1 MNNYRLKYYIF
12 LDELNE
18 KIIKNIQNL
27 KKRKI
32 DLKLIVSEKILFS
45 ILDFVKYSKIPFFII
60 DNVKLATKYKANG
73 IFLTSKNR
81 SLINITKGSQRIE
94 VIGSAHNQYE
104 YFIKERQGCSTI
116 FLSPIFYNKKYTHNN
131 ILGVLKF
138 NLICQY
144 WRAKICALG
153 GVNLNNFKKIKMT
166 RATSVA
172 FISLIKKRIIKKPT
186 YYF

>member
-60 DNVKLATKYKANG
+60 DNVKLATKHKANG

-81 SLINITKGSQRIE
+81 SLINITKSSQRIE

-116 FLSPIFYNKKYTHNN
+116 FLSPIFYNKKYSLNK
-131 ILGVLKF
+131 ILHIQKF
-138 NLICQY
+138 NLITLN
-144 WRAKICALG
+144 WKKSIGALG
-153 GVNLNNFKKIKMT
+153 GINLKNLKLIKLI
-166 RATSVA
+166 RSKS
-172 FISLIKKRIIKKPT
+172 IGIKSLITK
-186 YYF
+186 

>member
-60 DNVKLATKYKANG
+60 DNVKLATKHKANG

-81 SLINITKGSQRIE
+81 SLINITKSSQRIK

-116 FLSPIFYNKKYTHNN
+116 FLSPIFYNKKYTLNK
-131 ILGVLKF
+131 ILHINKF
-138 NLICQY
+138 NLITLN
-144 WRAKICALG
+144 WKTSIGALG
-153 GVNLNNFKKIKMT
+153 G
-166 RATSVA
+166 
-172 FISLIKKRIIKKPT
+172 ISLKNLKLIKLTRSNSIGIKSLIAK
-186 YYF
+186 

>member
-60 DNVKLATKYKANG
+60 DNVKLATKHKANG

-81 SLINITKGSQRIE
+81 GLINITKSSQRIE

-116 FLSPIFYNKKYTHNN
+116 FLSPIFYNKKYSLNK
-131 ILGVLKF
+131 ILHIQKF
-138 NLICQY
+138 NLITLN
-144 WRAKICALG
+144 WKKSIGALG
-153 GVNLNNFKKIKMT
+153 GINLKNLKLIKLI
-166 RATSVA
+166 RSKS
-172 FISLIKKRIIKKPT
+172 IGIKSLITK
-186 YYF
+186 

>member
-32 DLKLIVSEKILFS
+32 DLKLIISEKILFS

-60 DNVKLATKYKANG
+60 DNAKLATKYKANG

-116 FLSPIFYNKKYTHNN
+116 FLSPIFYNKKYSLNK
-131 ILGVLKF
+131 ILHIHKF
-138 NLICQY
+138 NLITLN
-144 WRAKICALG
+144 WKTGIGALAG
-153 GVNLNNFKKIKMT
+153 INLKNLKLIKLT
-166 RATSVA
+166 RSNS
-172 FISLIKKRIIKKPT
+172 IGIKSLITK
-186 YYF
+186 

>member
-1 MNNYRLKYYIF
+1 VNNYRLKYYIF

-60 DNVKLATKYKANG
+60 DNAKLATKYKANG

-81 SLINITKGSQRIE
+81 SLVNISKDSRRNE

-116 FLSPIFYNKKYTHNN
+116 FLSPIFYNKKYSLNK
-131 ILGVLKF
+131 ILHIQKF
-138 NLICQY
+138 NLITLG
-144 WRAKICALG
+144 WKKSIGALG
-153 GVNLNNFKKIKMT
+153 GINLKNLKLIKLI
-166 RATSVA
+166 RSKS
-172 FISLIKKRIIKKPT
+172 IGIKSLITK
-186 YYF
+186 

>member
-60 DNVKLATKYKANG
+60 DNVKLATKHKANG

-116 FLSPIFYNKKYTHNN
+116 FLSPIFYNKKYSLNK
-131 ILGVLKF
+131 ILHIHKF
-138 NLICQY
+138 NLMALNWKKSIG
-144 WRAKICALG
+144 ALG
-153 GVNLNNFKKIKMT
+153 GINLKNLKLIKLI
-166 RATSVA
+166 RSQS
-172 FISLIKKRIIKKPT
+172 IGIKSLITK
-186 YYF
+186 

>member
-1 MNNYRLKYYIF
+1 VNNYRLKYYIF

-60 DNVKLATKYKANG
+60 DNVKLATKHKANG

-116 FLSPIFYNKKYTHNN
+116 FLSPIFYNKKYSLNK
-131 ILGVLKF
+131 ILHIQKF
-138 NLICQY
+138 NLITLN
-144 WRAKICALG
+144 WKKSIGALG
-153 GVNLNNFKKIKMT
+153 GINLKNLKLIKLI
-166 RATSVA
+166 RSKS
-172 FISLIKKRIIKKPT
+172 IGIKSLITK
-186 YYF
+186 

>member
-27 KKRKI
+27 KKKKI

-60 DNVKLATKYKANG
+60 DNVKLATKHKANG

-81 SLINITKGSQRIE
+81 SLINITKSSQRIK

-116 FLSPIFYNKKYTHNN
+116 FLSPIFYNEKYSSNQ
-131 ILGVLKF
+131 ILHINKF
-138 NLICQY
+138 NLITLN
-144 WRAKICALG
+144 WKKSIGALG
-153 GVNLNNFKKIKMT
+153 GINLKNLKLIKLI
-166 RATSVA
+166 RSKS
-172 FISLIKKRIIKKPT
+172 IGIKSLITK
-186 YYF
+186 

>member
-60 DNVKLATKYKANG
+60 DNAKLATKYKANG

-81 SLINITKGSQRIE
+81 SLVNISKDSRRNE
-94 VIGSAHNQYE
+94 VIGSAHNQCE
-104 YFIKERQGCSTI
+104 YFLKERQGCSTI
-116 FLSPIFYNKKYTHNN
+116 FLSPIFYNKKYSLNK
-131 ILGVLKF
+131 ILHIQKF
-138 NLICQY
+138 NLITLN
-144 WRAKICALG
+144 WKKSIGALG
-153 GVNLNNFKKIKMT
+153 GINLKNLKLIKLI
-166 RATSVA
+166 RSKS
-172 FISLIKKRIIKKPT
+172 IGIKSLITK
-186 YYF
+186 

>member
-32 DLKLIVSEKILFS
+32 DLKLIVSEKNLFS

-60 DNVKLATKYKANG
+60 DNAKLATKYKANG

-81 SLINITKGSQRIE
+81 SLINISKDSRR
-94 VIGSAHNQYE
+94 
-104 YFIKERQGCSTI
+104 K
-116 FLSPIFYNKKYTHNN
+116 
-131 ILGVLKF
+131 
-138 NLICQY
+138 
-144 WRAKICALG
+144 
-153 GVNLNNFKKIKMT
+153 T
-166 RATSVA
+166 RN
-172 FISLIKKRIIKKPT
+172 
-186 YYF
+186 

>member
-27 KKRKI
+27 KKKKI

-60 DNVKLATKYKANG
+60 DNAKLATKYKANG

-94 VIGSAHNQYE
+94 VIGSSHNQYE

-116 FLSPIFYNKKYTHNN
+116 FLSPIFYNKKYSSNK
-131 ILGVLKF
+131 ILHIHKF
-138 NLICQY
+138 NLITLD
-144 WRAKICALG
+144 WKTSIGALG
-153 GVNLNNFKKIKMT
+153 GINLKNLKLIKL
-166 RATSVA
+166 TSSNS
-172 FISLIKKRIIKKPT
+172 IGIKSLITK
-186 YYF
+186 

>member
-1 MNNYRLKYYIF
+1 VNNYRLKYYIF

-45 ILDFVKYSKIPFFII
+45 ILNFVKYNKIPFFII
-60 DNVKLATKYKANG
+60 DNAKLATKYKANG

-81 SLINITKGSQRIE
+81 NLINITKGSQRIE

-116 FLSPIFYNKKYTHNN
+116 FLSPIFYNKKYTLNK
-131 ILGVLKF
+131 ILHTLRF
-138 NLICQY
+138 NLITLN
-144 WRAKICALG
+144 WKKSIGALG
-153 GVNLNNFKKIKMT
+153 G
-166 RATSVA
+166 
-172 FISLIKKRIIKKPT
+172 ISLRNLKLISFTKSKSIGIKSLIT
-186 YYF
+186 N

>member
-1 MNNYRLKYYIF
+1 VNNYRLKYYIF

-60 DNVKLATKYKANG
+60 DNVKLATKHKANG

-81 SLINITKGSQRIE
+81 GLINITKSSQRIE

-116 FLSPIFYNKKYTHNN
+116 FLSPIFYNKKYSLNK
-131 ILGVLKF
+131 ILHIQKF
-138 NLICQY
+138 NLITLN
-144 WRAKICALG
+144 WKKSIGALG
-153 GVNLNNFKKIKMT
+153 GINLKNLKLIKLI
-166 RATSVA
+166 RSKS
-172 FISLIKKRIIKKPT
+172 IGIKSLITK
-186 YYF
+186 

>member
-27 KKRKI
+27 KKKKI

-60 DNVKLATKYKANG
+60 DNVKLATKHKANG

-81 SLINITKGSQRIE
+81 SLINITKSSQRIK

-116 FLSPIFYNKKYTHNN
+116 FLSPIFYNEKYSSNQ
-131 ILGVLKF
+131 ILHINKF
-138 NLICQY
+138 NLITLN
-144 WRAKICALG
+144 WKKNIGALG
-153 GVNLNNFKKIKMT
+153 GINLKNLKLIKLI
-166 RATSVA
+166 RSKS
-172 FISLIKKRIIKKPT
+172 IGIKSLITK
-186 YYF
+186 

>member
-45 ILDFVKYSKIPFFII
+45 ILNFVKYNKIPFFII
-60 DNVKLATKYKANG
+60 DNAKLATKYKANG

-81 SLINITKGSQRIE
+81 NLINITKGSQRIE

-116 FLSPIFYNKKYTHNN
+116 FLSPIFYNKKYTLNK
-131 ILGVLKF
+131 ILHTLRF
-138 NLICQY
+138 NLITLN
-144 WRAKICALG
+144 WKKSIGALG
-153 GVNLNNFKKIKMT
+153 G
-166 RATSVA
+166 
-172 FISLIKKRIIKKPT
+172 ISLRNLKLISLTKSKSIGIKSLIT
-186 YYF
+186 N

>member
-60 DNVKLATKYKANG
+60 DNVKLATKHKANG

-81 SLINITKGSQRIE
+81 SLINITKGSQHIE

-116 FLSPIFYNKKYTHNN
+116 FLSPIFYNKKYSLNK
-131 ILGVLKF
+131 ILHINKF
-138 NLICQY
+138 NLITLN
-144 WRAKICALG
+144 WKTSIGALG
-153 GVNLNNFKKIKMT
+153 GINLKNLKLIKLT
-166 RATSVA
+166 RSKS
-172 FISLIKKRIIKKPT
+172 IGIKSLIIK
-186 YYF
+186 

>member
-1 MNNYRLKYYIF
+1 VNNYRLKYYIF

-32 DLKLIVSEKILFS
+32 DLKLIVSEKNLFS

-81 SLINITKGSQRIE
+81 SLINITKGSQHIE

-116 FLSPIFYNKKYTHNN
+116 FLSPIFYNEKYSLNK
-131 ILGVLKF
+131 ILHIHKF
-138 NLICQY
+138 NLITLN
-144 WRAKICALG
+144 WKKSIGALG
-153 GVNLNNFKKIKMT
+153 GINLKNIKLIKLI
-166 RATSVA
+166 RSKS
-172 FISLIKKRIIKKPT
+172 IGIKSLITK
-186 YYF
+186 

>member
-116 FLSPIFYNKKYTHNN
+116 FLSPIFYNKKYSLNK
-131 ILGVLKF
+131 ILHIHKF
-138 NLICQY
+138 NLMALNWKKSIG
-144 WRAKICALG
+144 ALG
-153 GVNLNNFKKIKMT
+153 GINLKNLKLIKLI
-166 RATSVA
+166 RSKS
-172 FISLIKKRIIKKPT
+172 IGIKSLITK
-186 YYF
+186 

>member
-32 DLKLIVSEKILFS
+32 DLKLIISEKIFFS

-116 FLSPIFYNKKYTHNN
+116 FLSPIFYNKKYSLNK
-131 ILGVLKF
+131 ILHTLRF
-138 NLICQY
+138 NLITLN
-144 WRAKICALG
+144 WKKSIGALG
-153 GVNLNNFKKIKMT
+153 G
-166 RATSVA
+166 
-172 FISLIKKRIIKKPT
+172 ISLRNLKLISLTKSESIGIKSLIT
-186 YYF
+186 N

>member
-60 DNVKLATKYKANG
+60 DNIKLATKHKANG

-81 SLINITKGSQRIE
+81 SLINISKGSQRIE

-116 FLSPIFYNKKYTHNN
+116 FLSPIFYNKKYSLNK
-131 ILGVLKF
+131 ILHIQKF
-138 NLICQY
+138 NLITLS
-144 WRAKICALG
+144 WKKSIGALG
-153 GVNLNNFKKIKMT
+153 GINLKNLKLIKLI
-166 RATSVA
+166 RSKS
-172 FISLIKKRIIKKPT
+172 IGIKSLITK
-186 YYF
+186 

>member
-60 DNVKLATKYKANG
+60 DNVKLATKHKANG

-81 SLINITKGSQRIE
+81 SLINIIKGSQRIE

-116 FLSPIFYNKKYTHNN
+116 FLSPIFYNKKYSLNK
-131 ILGVLKF
+131 ILHIQKF
-138 NLICQY
+138 NLITLS
-144 WRAKICALG
+144 WKKSIGALG
-153 GVNLNNFKKIKMT
+153 GINLKNLKLIKLI
-166 RATSVA
+166 RSKS
-172 FISLIKKRIIKKPT
+172 IGIKSLITK
-186 YYF
+186 

>member
-60 DNVKLATKYKANG
+60 DNVKLATKHKAYG

-81 SLINITKGSQRIE
+81 GLINITKSSQRIE

-116 FLSPIFYNKKYTHNN
+116 FLSPIFYNKKYSLNK
-131 ILGVLKF
+131 ILHIQKF
-138 NLICQY
+138 NLITLN
-144 WRAKICALG
+144 WKKSIGALG
-153 GVNLNNFKKIKMT
+153 GINLKNLKLIKLI
-166 RATSVA
+166 RSKS
-172 FISLIKKRIIKKPT
+172 IGIKSLITK
-186 YYF
+186 

>member
-60 DNVKLATKYKANG
+60 DNIKLAIKHRAYG
-73 IFLTSKNR
+73 IFVTGKNK
-81 SLINITKGSQRIE
+81 SFINIPKDTYKIK

-116 FLSPIFYNKKYTHNN
+116 FLSPIFYNEKYSLNK
-131 ILGVLKF
+131 ILHVHKF
-138 NLICQY
+138 NLITLN
-144 WRAKICALG
+144 WKKSIGALG
-153 GVNLNNFKKIKMT
+153 GINLKNLKLIKLI
-166 RATSVA
+166 RSKS
-172 FISLIKKRIIKKPT
+172 IGIKSLIIK
-186 YYF
+186 

>member
-27 KKRKI
+27 IKRKI

-45 ILDFVKYSKIPFFII
+45 ILDFVKYRKIPFFII
-60 DNVKLATKYKANG
+60 DNAKLATKYKANG

-81 SLINITKGSQRIE
+81 SLINITKGSQPIE

-116 FLSPIFYNKKYTHNN
+116 FLSPIFYNKKYSLNK
-131 ILGVLKF
+131 ILHIQKF
-138 NLICQY
+138 NLITLN
-144 WRAKICALG
+144 WKKSIGALG
-153 GVNLNNFKKIKMT
+153 GINLKNLKLIKLV
-166 RATSVA
+166 RSKS
-172 FISLIKKRIIKKPT
+172 IGIKSLIT
-186 YYF
+186 N

>member
-60 DNVKLATKYKANG
+60 DNVKLATKHKANG

-81 SLINITKGSQRIE
+81 SLINITKSSQRIK

-116 FLSPIFYNKKYTHNN
+116 FLSPIFYNKKYTLNK
-131 ILGVLKF
+131 ILHINKF
-138 NLICQY
+138 NLITLN
-144 WRAKICALG
+144 WMTSIGALG
-153 GVNLNNFKKIKMT
+153 GINLKNLKLIKLT
-166 RATSVA
+166 RSNS
-172 FISLIKKRIIKKPT
+172 IGIKSLIAE
-186 YYF
+186 

>member
-32 DLKLIVSEKILFS
+32 DLKLIVSEKNLFS

-60 DNVKLATKYKANG
+60 DNVKLASKYKANG
-73 IFLTSKNR
+73 IFLTGKNR
-81 SLINITKGSQRIE
+81 SLINITKGSQRIK

-116 FLSPIFYNKKYTHNN
+116 FLSPIFYNEKYSSNQ
-131 ILGVLKF
+131 ILHINKF
-138 NLICQY
+138 NLITLN
-144 WRAKICALG
+144 WKKSIGALG
-153 GVNLNNFKKIKMT
+153 GINLKNLKLIKLI
-166 RATSVA
+166 RSKS
-172 FISLIKKRIIKKPT
+172 IGIKSLITK
-186 YYF
+186 

>member
-45 ILDFVKYSKIPFFII
+45 ILNFVKYNKIPFFII
-60 DNVKLATKYKANG
+60 DNAKFATKHKANG

-81 SLINITKGSQRIE
+81 NLINITKGSQRIE

-116 FLSPIFYNKKYTHNN
+116 FLSPIFYNKKYSLNK
-131 ILGVLKF
+131 ILHIQKF
-138 NLICQY
+138 NLITLN
-144 WRAKICALG
+144 WKKSIGALG
-153 GVNLNNFKKIKMT
+153 GINLKNLKLIKLI
-166 RATSVA
+166 RSKS
-172 FISLIKKRIIKKPT
+172 IGIKSLITK
-186 YYF
+186 

>member
-60 DNVKLATKYKANG
+60 DNVKLATKHKANG

-81 SLINITKGSQRIE
+81 SLINITKSSQRIE

-116 FLSPIFYNKKYTHNN
+116 FLSPIFYNEKYSLNK
-131 ILGVLKF
+131 ILHIHKF
-138 NLICQY
+138 NLIALN
-144 WRAKICALG
+144 WKKSIGALG
-153 GVNLNNFKKIKMT
+153 GINLKNLKLIKLI
-166 RATSVA
+166 RSKS
-172 FISLIKKRIIKKPT
+172 IGIKSLITK
-186 YYF
+186 

>member
-32 DLKLIVSEKILFS
+32 DLKLIISEKILFS

-60 DNVKLATKYKANG
+60 DNIKLATKHKANG

-81 SLINITKGSQRIE
+81 SLINITKSSQRIK

-116 FLSPIFYNKKYTHNN
+116 FLSPIFYNEKYSSNQ
-131 ILGVLKF
+131 ILHINKF
-138 NLICQY
+138 NLITLN
-144 WRAKICALG
+144 WKKSIGALG
-153 GVNLNNFKKIKMT
+153 GINLKNLKLIKLI
-166 RATSVA
+166 RSKS
-172 FISLIKKRIIKKPT
+172 IGIKSLITK
-186 YYF
+186 

>member
-60 DNVKLATKYKANG
+60 DNVKLATKHKANG

-116 FLSPIFYNKKYTHNN
+116 FLSPIFYNKKYSLNK
-131 ILGVLKF
+131 ILHIHKF
-138 NLICQY
+138 NLMALNWKKSIG
-144 WRAKICALG
+144 ALG
-153 GVNLNNFKKIKMT
+153 GINLKNLKLIKLI
-166 RATSVA
+166 RSKS
-172 FISLIKKRIIKKPT
+172 IGIKSLITK
-186 YYF
+186 